1 MSFKRCSS
9 SPSPESTSPY
19 DAPIFKKPRL
29 EATEI
34 TPALYY
40 ILESLESD
48 VNGLSYEKMVL
59 YVTALHEA
67 YQEQA
72 VELASAQRELKHASE
87 VQANLRE
94 MSDVMESKLEK
105 QSIELASTRKDLE
118 VQKKLQVLRDELAT
132 FRTELENV
140 GAVKTSKVQ
149 GPTTSA
155 GEIRAKVHEMADTMG
170 SEIRKQMKWHDEFKH
185 ESPSHESSWG
195 WQYQAKAPNLQVLHK
210 LFQLSDNESDKV
222 WKAKKISLKD
232 FERIIG
238 QLTVST
244 PEGIV
249 KITEVEVSFNK
260 KKNFSVTGLYGV

>member
-1 MSFKRCSS
+1 MPCFEESCTKRVTRSETNARYFKRTKRAYNQLKQIQVQPTIRIRLQLTPGPSSSYSLSIKSHLLSTGTVPMSFKRCSS

-170 SEIRKQMKWHDEFKH
+170 SEIRKQMKW
-185 ESPSHESSWG
+185 
-195 WQYQAKAPNLQVLHK
+195 Q
-210 LFQLSDNESDKV
+210 
-222 WKAKKISLKD
+222 
-232 FERIIG
+232 
-238 QLTVST
+238 
-244 PEGIV
+244 
-249 KITEVEVSFNK
+249 
-260 KKNFSVTGLYGV
+260 